1 MGTDGLVGVVDIL
14 AAVDVLVVCCV
25 WEREGEEERESRVDE
40 LDVSGV
46 RDEGGSSFSLSIS
59 LF

>member
-1 MGTDGLVGVVDIL
+1 MGTDGLVGVVDVL
-14 AAVDVLVVCCV
+14 AAVEVCVSCMLRV
-25 WEREGEEERESRVDE
+25 WERRRSRVDE

-46 RDEGGSSFSLSIS
+46 RDEGGSSFSLGIS